1 MKYDGFSSLLGTSH
15 KITLS
20 DRWSTEYLSTI
31 MYLKPFQTIVDGVL
45 RQICPDAQKNRC
57 YEPCLNISGHGGMAP
72 VQRVRQARTE
82 MFWRDRPQFLA
93 ILDKGI
99 QKHIRK
105 ANKLGKK
112 AVIRLNGTSDIAW
125 ETMGI
130 FEKYPTVQFMDY
142 TKSFKRMRR
151 YLSGDIPNVNPPHN
165 FHLTFSRGA
174 GNDDEAAEVLRLG
187 GNVAIVFRTTLPA
200 RLGFPANT
208 PPWEP
213 KRRTVYTVGGVEYPV
228 IDGTKHDLRFTDPP
242 LYPVIVGL
250 LALAKAKKDYS
261 GFVIDL
267 EEGE

>member
-1 MKYDGFSSLLGTSH
+1 MKYLGFSSLLGTSH

-20 DRWSTEYLSTI
+20 DRWSTEYLSSI
-31 MYLKPFQTIVDGVL
+31 MYLKPFKTIIDNIV
-45 RQICPDAQKNRC
+45 RQLCPDAQKNLC
-57 YEPCLNISGHGGMAP
+57 FEACLNTSGHGGMAP

-82 MFWRDRPQFLA
+82 MFWRDRPQFLD
-93 ILDKGI
+93 ILDKAI

-151 YLSGDIPNVNPPHN
+151 YLSGTDWGVLAAVIRTKTGMPSNY
-165 FHLTFSRGA
+165 HLTFSRGA

-200 RLGFPANT
+200 SYM
-208 PPWEP
+208 
-213 KRRTVYTVGGVEYPV
+213 VDGVEYPV
-228 IDGTKHDLRFTDPP
+228 INGTQHDLRFTDPP
-242 LYPVIVGL
+242 NVIVGL

-267 EEGE
+267 EGGA